1 MLVMDASVSMQQGY
15 LSIYLS
21 IYLSK
26 QIIWIEYVLIPKEN
40 LP

>member
-15 LSIYLS
+15 LSIYLNK
-21 IYLSK
+21 LF
-26 QIIWIEYVLIPKEN
+26 ELNVLIPKEN